1 MFIVIFRN
9 LLDMEDIVIPWALCV
24 RQRLYKSDEQIRLCE
39 IGHTQTFKTCFVRNT
54 RYFIEKG

>member
-1 MFIVIFRN
+1 
-9 LLDMEDIVIPWALCV
+9 MEDIVIPWALCV